1 MDKHLVYYTNLERQF
16 LFIFAIL
23 LMALAVFSSAF
34 IKSESKEI
42 INNMTNKAK
51 TELFKNTPD
60 SKKVNFTVFEDKDGN
75 IQVISSKESRG
86 NTIR

>member
-75 IQVISSKESRG
+75 IQVIRSKESRG
-86 NTIR
+86 NTVR